1 MKKWREFLEGGMKKR
16 FLSKKG
22 NHPHRATGPPGHRAD
37 GPPGRRKKKNIRNK
51 KKQEAERRKEEA
63 ERKNIRQGMA
73 SGRRKTE
80 AGRKHTAKSCKAPH
94 RYIYFP
100 LEIISIV
107 RYRPYQI

>member
-1 MKKWREFLEGGMKKR
+1 MRATFFLR
-16 FLSKKG
+16 KG
-22 NHPHRATGPPGHRAD
+22 KHPHRAGQPAWQEAWPPGH
-37 GPPGRRKKKNIRNK
+37 RKKKNIRNK

-63 ERKNIRQGMA
+63 DRKNIRKGMA

-107 RYRPYQI
+107 RYRPNQISIQK